1 MKKLVRLIFWLV
13 LALMMMPLLGCTTP
27 ANYKDGC
34 IAWPVGGKPI
44 AEAYRNMNDTDRKAF
59 NEWSNR
65 LYKTRQLPVFCQ

>member
-13 LALMMMPLLGCTTP
+13 LALMMMPLFGCTTT
-27 ANYKDGC
+27 ASYNDGC

-44 AEAYRNMNDTDRKAF
+44 AEVSRNMNETDRKAF